1 MKQMLITVCLI
12 LTGCAISN
20 SKSDIKKE
28 YQAAETQYQ
37 AGQYTNAKQ
46 GFESVL
52 EDDSSHIE
60 ARFRLGSI
68 AVRNKQLD
76 KAKMHYEAI
85 LKLDRRHAK
94 SHYNLG
100 LIYLMQSERYFQ
112 YFTATSTQ
120 DKVHPRLLKLL
131 DSINRF
137 SVERSQNDTSLDAL
151 TDSLSDDKP
160 R

>member
-1 MKQMLITVCLI
+1 MKQILITVCLI

-20 SKSDIKKE
+20 NKSDIKKQ
-28 YQAAETQYQ
+28 YLAAETQYQ
-37 AGQYTNAKQ
+37 AGQYTHAKQ

-52 EDDSSHIE
+52 EHEPSHIE

-68 AVRNKQLD
+68 AVRDKQLD
-76 KAKMHYEAI
+76 EAKKHYETI

-112 YFTATSTQ
+112 YFTATSAPE
-120 DKVHPRLLKLL
+120 KVSPRLLKLL
-131 DSINRF
+131 GSINQF
-137 SVERSQNDTSLDAL
+137 SAEQTQTDASLDAL
-151 TDSLSDDKP
+151 TDLLSDDKS

>member
-1 MKQMLITVCLI
+1 MKQVLITVCLI
-12 LTGCAISN
+12 LTGCAFSN
-20 SKSDIKKE
+20 SKSDIKE
-28 YQAAETQYQ
+28 QYLEAETEYQ

-52 EDDSSHIE
+52 DSEPSHIE
-60 ARFRLGSI
+60 ARFRLGNI
-68 AVRNKQLD
+68 AVRDKQLD
-76 KAKMHYEAI
+76 KAKKHYETI

-112 YFTATSTQ
+112 YFTATSQ
-120 DKVHPRLLKLL
+120 EKIYPRLFKLL

-137 SVERSQNDTSLDAL
+137 SVEQTQTDASLDAL
-151 TDSLSDDKP
+151 TDLLSDDRP